1 MTASLGAA
9 LRTGGLV
16 IAVLGLIFGAGLLAG
31 WELQRYD
38 AERGF
43 RAEAGRIA
51 EVLRLQ
57 PGINVGDIRAGRGRW
72 TVDMARRVGPSGQ
85 VYATVGPNP
94 AHELLQTVAAGGQA
108 AEERALTVAAGG
120 VDNVSVI
127 TRTPGA
133 SPRLP
138 LGCCEAILVRAVYH
152 DFTDRHTLL
161 TSLGQNLKPGGFL
174 AIIDFDEGTP
184 EHAGGH
190 GIPRRTVLSEV
201 TRAGFELRE
210 TYAHWSG
217 NAYCL
222 VFRRREG
229 AAPNPGL

>member
-1 MTASLGAA
+1 LTASLGAA

-57 PGINVGDIRAGRGRW
+57 PGINVGDIRAGTGRW

-94 AHELLQTVAAGGQA
+94 AHELLQTVAAGG
-108 AEERALTVAAGG
+108 

-138 LGCCEAILVRAVYH
+138 LGCCEVILVRAVYH

-161 TSLGQNLKPGGFL
+161 ASLGQNLKPGGIL

-190 GIPRRTVLSEV
+190 GIARRTVLSEV
-201 TRAGFELRE
+201 TGAGFELRE

>member
-1 MTASLGAA
+1 M
-9 LRTGGLV
+9 
-16 IAVLGLIFGAGLLAG
+16 IAVLGLIFGAGLFAG
-31 WELQRYD
+31 WRLERYD

-43 RAEAGRIA
+43 RAEAERIA
-51 EVLRLQ
+51 GVLRLA
-57 PGINVGDIRAGRGRW
+57 PGINVGDIRAGTGRW
-72 TVDMARRVGPSGQ
+72 TVAMARRVGPSGQ

-94 AHELLQTVAAGGQA
+94 AHELLQ
-108 AEERALTVAAGG
+108 TVAAGG

-161 TSLGQNLKPGGFL
+161 TSLGQNLKPGGLL

>member
-1 MTASLGAA
+1 M
-9 LRTGGLV
+9 

-31 WELQRYD
+31 WRLERYD

-43 RAEAGRIA
+43 RAEAERIA

-57 PGINVGDIRAGRGRW
+57 PGINVGDIRAGTGRW
-72 TVDMARRVGPSGQ
+72 TVAMARRVGPSGQ

-94 AHELLQTVAAGGQA
+94 AHELLQ
-108 AEERALTVAAGG
+108 TVAAGG

-161 TSLGQNLKPGGFL
+161 TSLGQNLKPGGIL

-190 GIPRRTVLSEV
+190 GIARRTVLSEV

-210 TYAHWSG
+210 TYEHWSG

-229 AAPNPGL
+229 EAPNPGL

>member
-1 MTASLGAA
+1 
-9 LRTGGLV
+9 V
-16 IAVLGLIFGAGLLAG
+16 VAVVGVIFGVGLLAG
-31 WELQRYD
+31 WRLERFD

-43 RAEAGRIA
+43 RAEAERIA
-51 EVLRLQ
+51 GVLRLA

-72 TVDMARRVGPSGQ
+72 TVDMARRVGPAGQ

-94 AHELLQTVAAGGQA
+94 AHELLQTVAAGG
-108 AEERALTVAAGG
+108 

-127 TRTPGA
+127 TKTPGA

-152 DFTDRHTLL
+152 DFADRRTLL
-161 TSLGQNLKPGGFL
+161 ASLRKNLKPGGLL

-184 EHAGGH
+184 EQAGGH
-190 GIPRRTVLSEV
+190 GIAHRTVLAEV
-201 TRAGFELRE
+201 TAAGFELRE

-217 NAYCL
+217 NAFCL
-222 VFRRREG
+222 VFRQPAGESRDPRS
-229 AAPNPGL
+229 

>member
-1 MTASLGAA
+1 
-9 LRTGGLV
+9 V
-16 IAVLGLIFGAGLLAG
+16 IAVVGLIFGAGLLAG

-43 RAEAGRIA
+43 RAEAERIA

-57 PGINVGDIRAGRGRW
+57 PGINVGDIRAGTGRW
-72 TVDMARRVGPSGQ
+72 TVAMARRVGPSGQ

-94 AHELLQTVAAGGQA
+94 AHELLQ
-108 AEERALTVAAGG
+108 TVAAGG

-201 TRAGFELRE
+201 TGAGFELRE

-229 AAPNPGL
+229 EAPNPGL

>member
-1 MTASLGAA
+1 MSAAAKAA

-16 IAVLGLIFGAGLLAG
+16 AAVVAAIFAAGLLAG
-31 WELQRYD
+31 WRLERYD

-43 RAEAGRIA
+43 DAEAERIA
-51 EVLRLQ
+51 GVLRLA
-57 PGINVGDIRAGRGRW
+57 PGVNVGDIRAGTGRW
-72 TVDMARRVGPSGQ
+72 TVDMARRVGPNGQ

-94 AHELLQTVAAGGQA
+94 AHELLQTVA
-108 AEERALTVAAGG
+108 TGG

-152 DFTDRHTLL
+152 DFADRRTLL
-161 TSLGQNLKPGGFL
+161 GSLRKNLKPGGSL

-190 GIPRRTVLSEV
+190 GIARRTVQAEV
-201 TRAGFELRE
+201 TGAGFELRE
-210 TYAHWSG
+210 AYPHWSG
-217 NAYCL
+217 NAFCL
-222 VFRRREG
+222 VFRQPAGE
-229 AAPNPGL
+229 AFVPGP

>member
-1 MTASLGAA
+1 
-9 LRTGGLV
+9 V

-31 WELQRYD
+31 WRLERYD

-43 RAEAGRIA
+43 RAEAERIA

-57 PGINVGDIRAGRGRW
+57 PGINVGDIRAGTGRW
-72 TVDMARRVGPSGQ
+72 TVAMARRVGPSGQ

-94 AHELLQTVAAGGQA
+94 AHELLQ
-108 AEERALTVAAGG
+108 TVAAGG

-161 TSLGQNLKPGGFL
+161 TSLGQNLKPGGIL

-190 GIPRRTVLSEV
+190 GIARRTVLSEV

-210 TYAHWSG
+210 TYEHWSG

-229 AAPNPGL
+229 EAPNPGL

>member
-1 MTASLGAA
+1 MTAPSPGS

-16 IAVLGLIFGAGLLAG
+16 AAAVGVIFGTGLLAG
-31 WELQRYD
+31 WRLERYD
-38 AERGF
+38 ADRGF
-43 RAEAGRIA
+43 QAEAERIA
-51 EVLRLQ
+51 AVLRLG
-57 PGINVGDIRAGRGRW
+57 PGINVGDIRAGTGRW

-85 VYATVGPNP
+85 VYATAGPNP
-94 AHELLQTVAAGGQA
+94 THELLQ
-108 AEERALTVAAGG
+108 TVAAGG

-152 DFTDRHTLL
+152 DFADRHTLL
-161 TSLGQNLKPGGFL
+161 TSLGQNLKPGGTL

-190 GIPRRTVLSEV
+190 GIARHTVLSEV
-201 TRAGFELRE
+201 MGAGFELRE
-210 TYAHWSG
+210 TYVHWSG

-222 VFRRREG
+222 VFRRPEG
-229 AAPNPGL
+229 EARDRGL

>member
-1 MTASLGAA
+1 MGGRGREAASPTGS

-16 IAVLGLIFGAGLLAG
+16 IAVVGVIFATGLFAG
-31 WELQRYD
+31 WRLERFD
-38 AERGF
+38 ADRGF
-43 RAEAGRIA
+43 RAEADRIA
-51 EVLRLQ
+51 GVLRLE

-72 TVDMARRVGPSGQ
+72 TVAMARRVGPAGQ

-94 AHELLQTVAAGGQA
+94 AHELLRTVA
-108 AEERALTVAAGG
+108 EGG

-152 DFTDRHTLL
+152 EFADRPTLL
-161 TSLGQNLKPGGFL
+161 ASLHKNLKPGGLL

-190 GIPRRTVLSEV
+190 GIARRTVQAEV
-201 TRAGFELRE
+201 SGAGFELRE

-222 VFRRREG
+222 VFRQPEG
-229 AAPNPGL
+229 ESSR

>member
-1 MTASLGAA
+1 M
-9 LRTGGLV
+9 
-16 IAVLGLIFGAGLLAG
+16 IAVLGLIFGAGLFAG
-31 WELQRYD
+31 WRLERYD

-43 RAEAGRIA
+43 RAEAERIA
-51 EVLRLQ
+51 GVLRLA
-57 PGINVGDIRAGRGRW
+57 PGINVGDIRAGTGRW
-72 TVDMARRVGPSGQ
+72 TVAMARRVGPSGQ

-94 AHELLQTVAAGGQA
+94 AHELLQ
-108 AEERALTVAAGG
+108 TVAAGG

-190 GIPRRTVLSEV
+190 GIARRTVLSEV
-201 TRAGFELRE
+201 TGAGFELRE

>member
-1 MTASLGAA
+1 MAILKTFCVVALAWGLAASPLTDVPSA
-9 LRTGGLV
+9 T
-16 IAVLGLIFGAGLLAG
+16 
-31 WELQRYD
+31 
-38 AERGF
+38 
-43 RAEAGRIA
+43 
-51 EVLRLQ
+51 
-57 PGINVGDIRAGRGRW
+57 
-72 TVDMARRVGPSGQ
+72 RRVGPSGQ

-94 AHELLQTVAAGGQA
+94 AHELLQ
-108 AEERALTVAAGG
+108 TVAAGG

-161 TSLGQNLKPGGFL
+161 ASLGQNLKPGGIL

-190 GIPRRTVLSEV
+190 GIARRTVLSEV
-201 TRAGFELRE
+201 TGAGFELRE

>member
-1 MTASLGAA
+1 MSATPGRNQAASPPGA
-9 LRTGGLV
+9 LRKGGLV
-16 IAVLGLIFGAGLLAG
+16 VAVVGVIFGVGLLAG
-31 WELQRYD
+31 WRLERFD

-43 RAEAGRIA
+43 DTEAEHIAG
-51 EVLRLQ
+51 VLRLE
-57 PGINVGDIRAGRGRW
+57 PGINVGDIRAGTGRW
-72 TVDMARRVGPSGQ
+72 TVAMARRVGPSGQ

-94 AHELLQTVAAGGQA
+94 AHELLQTVAEGS
-108 AEERALTVAAGG
+108 

-152 DFTDRHTLL
+152 DFQDRRTLL
-161 TSLGQNLKPGGFL
+161 ASLHKNLKPGGLL

-190 GIPRRTVLSEV
+190 GIARRTVQAEV

-210 TYAHWSG
+210 THAHWSG
-217 NAYCL
+217 NAFCL
-222 VFRRREG
+222 VFRQPEG
-229 AAPNPGL
+229 ETGDPGL